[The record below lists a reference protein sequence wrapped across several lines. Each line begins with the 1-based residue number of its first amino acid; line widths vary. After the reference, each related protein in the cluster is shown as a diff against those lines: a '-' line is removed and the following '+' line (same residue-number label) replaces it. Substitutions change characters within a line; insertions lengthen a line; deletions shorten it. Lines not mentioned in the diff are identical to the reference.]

1 MSDQSKEEHHLK
13 PTLTDNSGAL
23 APPSEQLSGQQ
34 WQRISPIALIYFIL
48 KIIYHFASNLIYI
61 TPLLVFSYQKIL
73 ANPHIWLPIF
83 FLLLTIIIVIT
94 LLKYYFFQYRLSEQ
108 HIEVRSGVLSRQ
120 YINLPFSRIQN
131 VKLEQPLY
139 YRPFNYTCLQ
149 LDTAGSTKQETQ
161 IAALKL
167 SDAEQL
173 KSKILA
179 HRTSTVEQVTV
190 NNEIDTEKYSAKVNY
205 NGLEETHTEQILN
218 RRSIKDLVIHGFTN
232 NRIWIFFGGL
242 LPFYNRIKY
251 SLQDLLSSLGIT
263 INQQWLVT
271 DSSWWQ
277 LSLFI
282 LATFFLCMLVI
293 SLFSIAISI
302 INFYN
307 FTLSK
312 IADRYIRRS
321 GLLTKHEVSMRLSRL
336 QMVIRQ
342 QDWLDVLL
350 KRINVKFEQVSSN
363 NHQTSAKHNK
373 IIVPSVLHDQ
383 SQSLI
388 DDVYPGNQLMTITYQ
403 RISQQFLLRHIFYM
417 LCPLTCLLSGY
428 FLFTNKTT
436 AFFVIAPLFCLAVT
450 LIFCRWLR
458 WGFAA
463 DKKYIYLRKGLFG
476 VNYYCFPRYK
486 VQQIS
491 FKQSWFLKRQQL
503 ATIGF
508 VLASGGQ
515 SIPFVKEKTAYAL
528 LDKTL
533 HEVES
538 TSRSWM

>member
-1 MSDQSKEEHHLK
+1 
-13 PTLTDNSGAL
+13 
-23 APPSEQLSGQQ
+23 
-34 WQRISPIALIYFIL
+34 
-48 KIIYHFASNLIYI
+48 
-61 TPLLVFSYQKIL
+61 VFSYKKIL
-73 ANPHIWLPIF
+73 ANPHIWLPIV
-83 FLLLTIIIVIT
+83 FLLLATIVVTT
-94 LLKYYFFQYRLSEQ
+94 LLKYTFFQYRLSER
-108 HIEVRSGVLSRQ
+108 HIEVRSGVFSRK

-167 SDAEQL
+167 CDAEQL

-179 HRTSTVEQVTV
+179 IRMSIVEQVTINNGI
-190 NNEIDTEKYSAKVNY
+190 NNEKYTAKVNSD
-205 NGLEETHTEQILN
+205 GLEQTHPEQILN
-218 RRSIKDLVIHGFTN
+218 RRSLNDLVIHGFTN
-232 NRIWIFFGGL
+232 NRIWIFLAGL
-242 LPFYNRIKY
+242 MPFINRIKT
-251 SLQDLLSSLGIT
+251 SLHDLSMSLGIT
-263 INQQWLVT
+263 FNPQWLIT

-277 LSLFI
+277 FSLFI
-282 LATFFLCMLVI
+282 LAMFFLLILVI

-302 INFYN
+302 ISFYN
-307 FTLSK
+307 YTLSK
-312 IADRYIRRS
+312 TGDRYIRRS

-363 NHQTSAKHNK
+363 NYHKGAQHNK
-373 IIVPSVLHDQ
+373 IIVPSVRHEQ
-383 SQSLI
+383 CQSLI
-388 DDVYPGNQLMTITYQ
+388 NDVYPDNQLMTINYQ
-403 RISQQFLLRHIFYM
+403 HISQQFLFRYIVCM

-428 FLFTNKTT
+428 FLFTNNTN
-436 AFFVIAPLFCLAVT
+436 AFYIIVPLFCLAVT
-450 LIFCRWLR
+450 MVFCRWSR

-463 DKKYIYLRKGLFG
+463 DEKYIYLRKGLFG

-515 SIPFVKEKTAYAL
+515 TIPFVREKTAY
-528 LDKTL
+528 DVIDNTL
-533 HEVES
+533 YEVES